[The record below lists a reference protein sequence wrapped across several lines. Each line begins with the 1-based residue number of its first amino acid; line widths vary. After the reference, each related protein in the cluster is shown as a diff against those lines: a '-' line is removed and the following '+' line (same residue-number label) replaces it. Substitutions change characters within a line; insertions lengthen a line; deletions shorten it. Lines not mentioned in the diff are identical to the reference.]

1 MKCLYQIADYDVHV
15 FKMPVID
22 SNMYMI
28 IDKNQALVIDPCI
41 SEEAESI
48 LLSNNTQFCTILLT
62 HEHYDHISGV
72 NRLRELCP
80 CEVICSEACAKNI
93 CNCLKNGA
101 KTFGALFLGHSKEEQ
116 KDIDKLWDPYYI
128 CSSDK
133 IYKDKYIFTVF
144 DGALKI
150 EMQEAPGH
158 SQGSQI
164 IKMNDNFIF
173 TGDSLI
179 PKIETIT
186 RLPGGSR
193 KIYEEK
199 TLPIIKALDDNSVI
213 FPGHDS
219 VCTMQNAL

>member
-41 SEEAESI
+41 SKDAERV
-48 LLSNNTQFCTILLT
+48 LSCNNIQFCTILLT

-72 NRLRELCP
+72 NRLRELCQ

-128 CSSDK
+128 CSADK
-133 IYKDKYIFTVF
+133 VYKDNYSFSVF
-144 DGALKI
+144 DGALQI

-164 IKMNDNFIF
+164 IKINDKFIF

-193 KIYEEK
+193 KIYEDK
-199 TLPIIKALDDNSVI
+199 TLPIIKALDGNSVI

-219 VCTMQNAL
+219 ICTMQNAL